1 MTESVSPCEVALG
14 PLLAIPL
21 FPNDGSM
28 SLDLQGLCG
37 NDTESHESSRL
48 WNSGIASS
56 AAVAPKG
63 ARQIYRR
70 L

>member
-14 PLLAIPL
+14 PLLASPL

-48 WNSGIASS
+48 
-56 AAVAPKG
+56 
-63 ARQIYRR
+63 
-70 L
+70 